1 MRVLGVFF
9 CWTFFVCRKTQE
21 TKKLGSFGCMSL
33 IVFFND
39 VYIYI
44 YIYICIFIYIYLFIY
59 LFYLCTC
66 IFTITGIMYI
76 SSRPL

>member
-9 CWTFFVCRKTQE
+9 CWTFFVCRKTQ

-33 IVFFND
+33 IVFFID

-44 YIYICIFIYIYLFIY
+44 YIFVYLYIYIYLFV
-59 LFYLCTC
+59 LFMY
-66 IFTITGIMYI
+66 MYI
-76 SSRPL
+76 YNYWHYVYILPSLVK